1 MAKACFDRVK
11 VRSVRDILYAGNI
24 HSLVDVLGIGSIMN
38 PEIVHVEIEGLVV
51 HLYCKVENI
60 VREVLVAHSLVLYLQ
75 ILEALLGRDTYH
87 GGNIRKH
94 QFALVNLNRVVLLTP
109 SRSAHGLLAEAYLI
123 LVDYLLTFI
132 RGISQLIKYSLPV
145 HGEVHE
151 SLLRNSLVLADLLP
165 LDSVSQIESPER
177 SDSYLLVHELPVK

>member
-24 HSLVDVLGIGSIMN
+24 HSLVDVLGISSIVN
-38 PEIVHVEIEGLVV
+38 PEIIHVEIEGLVV

-75 ILEALLGRDTYH
+75 IHEALLGGFTYH
-87 GGNIRKH
+87 SGNIRKH

-109 SRSAHGLLAEAYLI
+109 SRSAHGLLAETYLI
-123 LVDYLLTFI
+123 LVDYLLTFL
-132 RGISQLIKYSLPV
+132 RGIS
-145 HGEVHE
+145 
-151 SLLRNSLVLADLLP
+151 
-165 LDSVSQIESPER
+165 
-177 SDSYLLVHELPVK
+177 